1 MKCERVTLRPG
12 CTSRL
17 QLTVWKKKKAHRT
30 VGEQSC
36 HLSTH
41 QQTRTHTRTHTQTG
55 SKISQRHFTKKPN
68 KQPTEQTVP
77 LAELISAATMPL
89 KGAAETQTDEAD
101 LDPSQVL
108 SNLRLRANSWRQ
120 DGVGTGHRFP
130 VHGYQRAEAK
140 LNRPAL
146 LAEIYQQA

>member
-1 MKCERVTLRPG
+1 MHKQVTTHSLE
-12 CTSRL
+12 
-17 QLTVWKKKKAHRT
+17 KKKAHRT

-108 SNLRLRANSWRQ
+108 SNHRLRANFMETGWRWN
-120 DGVGTGHRFP
+120 
-130 VHGYQRAEAK
+130 RAQVPRSRLSAS
-140 LNRPAL
+140 RG
-146 LAEIYQQA
+146 